1 MTGRHA
7 AQSTPKFQKES
18 IVTLLLP
25 LLPTKARPY
34 AKAILALLGTA
45 CSIATLLYAD
55 DPRVAAIVQGLTALG
70 VYAQPNGSVPSEFPE
85 TGLDENELTS
95 EALSEG

>member
-7 AQSTPKFQKES
+7 ATTPKLQKES
-18 IVTLLLP
+18 FVTLLLP

-34 AKAILALLGTA
+34 AKALIALLGTLA
-45 CSIATLLYAD
+45 SVATLLYAD

-70 VYAQPNGSVPSEFPE
+70 VYAQPNGSVPTDFPE

>member
-7 AQSTPKFQKES
+7 APTPRFQKES
-18 IVTLLLP
+18 FVTLLLP

-34 AKAILALLGTA
+34 AKAILALLGTVA
-45 CSIATLLYAD
+45 SVATLLYAD

-70 VYAQPNGSVPSEFPE
+70 VYAQPNGSTGEDEFPE
-85 TGLDENELTS
+85 DGLPENELTT
-95 EALSEG
+95 EG